1 MVTRATST
9 STMQPSHAAPHSG
22 DASHFDQ
29 QRAAQQ
35 SHDAIEALR
44 HEVAAL
50 RTRVEQLESTVSQL
64 QSLLT

>member
-1 MVTRATST
+1 MATAT
-9 STMQPSHAAPHSG
+9 KLYGEVH
-22 DASHFDQ
+22 DAS
-29 QRAAQQ
+29 
-35 SHDAIEALR
+35 EALR